1 MQQWTIY
8 GMASLQEDGKG
19 MGAQNINQKNYTT
32 KKNTQKSSLQRNTQT
47 NTQVNL
53 QKSMLN
59 P

>member
-32 KKNTQKSSLQRNTQT
+32 KRNTQKSSLQRNTQT

-53 QKSMLN
+53 QKAC
-59 P
+59 